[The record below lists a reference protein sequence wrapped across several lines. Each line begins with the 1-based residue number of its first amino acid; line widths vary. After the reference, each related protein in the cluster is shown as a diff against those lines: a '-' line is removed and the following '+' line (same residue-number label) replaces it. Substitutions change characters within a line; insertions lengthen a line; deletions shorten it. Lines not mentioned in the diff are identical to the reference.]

1 MNQTNNN
8 NNWKTRT
15 FSINPQTKSLQITNH
30 FVSKQKQPRK
40 VGRSNPHSR
49 ERERERDLQNP
60 SRLVKS
66 SME

>member
-1 MNQTNNN
+1 MNQTSNN

-49 ERERERDLQNP
+49 ERERERERERP
-60 SRLVKS
+60 AKS
-66 SME
+66 FEACEK